1 MTAPREGVDPLLT
14 LWRRWRRDRRGAA
27 TVLMSFFSVVL
38 LGFAAVGVDGAHF
51 FLVKRHQQAATDMA
65 AIAAAASL
73 ESAAATAGTVM
84 TANGFGTASL
94 QVAAGVYTPDPLL
107 AAGNRFGGTG
117 TPNAVQVTS
126 TTTEPFIFGSALRA
140 VIGAS
145 DGGDGFPIRTVAVAR
160 KQDLAAFTL
169 GSGLASLDQG
179 VLNAVLGGLLGTRLS
194 LTLLDYQSLA
204 GASVDLF
211 GFSDALATRVGGGS
225 TYGALASTTVS
236 PPALLGIL
244 AATTSGGAQATS
256 ALRALA
262 AAGGSAG
269 SGPLGRLIDFG
280 PSGSLAIG
288 ALHPLTARVSALD
301 MVRAV
306 ALLGGSGHAVSLD
319 FGATVPGLGQTQLL
333 MNVGEPAV
341 GSGFFAIGPEGTTLH
356 TAQVRLLLTTQV
368 GGTGLPASL
377 TVPLYLEVAPAT
389 ATLKAISCT
398 GGAANA
404 SVTLGVTTG
413 IASAVIG
420 NVSASDFANTAA
432 PPSIG
437 PATLLTVAGLLRV
450 TAKVQPATAPAGTI
464 AVPFTAAD
472 IRGATPKTVSSGL
485 SLATLAASLVGSTP
499 ITVTLLGLGVSPP
512 GLPGAV
518 TAALNAALTPVEALL
533 ANTLSTLG
541 VSVGT
546 ATTTVSGVRCGQGL
560 LVN

>member
-1 MTAPREGVDPLLT
+1 MA
-14 LWRRWRRDRRGAA
+14 
-27 TVLMSFFSVVL
+27 FFSVVL
-38 LGFAAVGVDGAHF
+38 FGCAAVGVDGAHF

-73 ESAAATAGTVM
+73 ETAPDTAGAVM

-94 QVAAGVYTPDPLL
+94 QVTPGVYTADPLL
-107 AAGNRFGGTG
+107 AAGSRFGGSG

-126 TTTEPFIFGSALRA
+126 TTNEPFIFGGALRA

-145 DGGDGFPIRTVAVAR
+145 DGSDGFPIRTVAVAR
-160 KQDLAAFTL
+160 KQDQAAFTL

-179 VLNAVLGGLLGTRLS
+179 VLNAILGGLLGTRLS
-194 LTLLDYQSLA
+194 LSLLDYQSLA

-211 GFSDALATRVGGGS
+211 GFSDALATRVGVEGS
-225 TYGALASTTVS
+225 TYGALASATVS
-236 PPALLGIL
+236 PSALLGIL
-244 AATTSGGAQATS
+244 ATTTSGGAQATS

-280 PSGSLAIG
+280 PSSSLAIG
-288 ALHPLTARVSALD
+288 APHPLSARVSALD

-306 ALLGGSGHAVSLD
+306 ALLGGNGHAVSLD
-319 FGATVPGLGQTQLL
+319 FGATLPGLGQTQVL
-333 MNVGEPAV
+333 MDVGEPAV

-377 TVPLYLEVAPAT
+377 TVPFYLEVAPAT
-389 ATLKAISCT
+389 ATVKAISCT

-413 IASAVIG
+413 IAGAVIG
-420 NVSASDFANTAA
+420 DVSASDFANLAA
-432 PPSIG
+432 RPSIG

-464 AVPFTAAD
+464 AVPFSAAD
-472 IRGATPKTVSSGL
+472 IRSVTPKTVSSGL
-485 SLATLAASLVGSTP
+485 SLATLAGSLVGNTP
-499 ITVTLLGLGVSPP
+499 ITVTLLGVGVSPL

-518 TAALNAALTPVEALL
+518 TAALNAALTPVDALL
-533 ANTLSTLG
+533 ANTLSLLG